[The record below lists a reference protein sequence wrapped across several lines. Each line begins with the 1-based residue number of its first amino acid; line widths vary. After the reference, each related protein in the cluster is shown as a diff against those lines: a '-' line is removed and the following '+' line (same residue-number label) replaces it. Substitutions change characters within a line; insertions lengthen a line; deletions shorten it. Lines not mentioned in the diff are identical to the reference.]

1 LSFHGMAT
9 LRGTRASAARNM
21 IGVTA
26 RLNESAPPGQRLSS
40 DGLVCFK
47 VTLKLFEVGR
57 IDMMVDCGLVRELL
71 IEHELRSILRIKVQ
85 FVYEAAGLC
94 ARGSNER
101 MQLGSELLFVP
112 RSRLEVN
119 VKNDWGFSHDFRNEL
134 TYSFVCNKL
143 IYLRLLRCQDVFV
156 RQFRNEL

>member
-1 LSFHGMAT
+1 
-9 LRGTRASAARNM
+9 
-21 IGVTA
+21 
-26 RLNESAPPGQRLSS
+26 
-40 DGLVCFK
+40 
-47 VTLKLFEVGR
+47 
-57 IDMMVDCGLVRELL
+57 
-71 IEHELRSILRIKVQ
+71 VQ

-112 RSRLEVN
+112 RGRLEVN

-134 TYSFVCNKL
+134 THSFVCTKL
-143 IYLRLLRCQDVFV
+143 IYLRLLRCQDVFI